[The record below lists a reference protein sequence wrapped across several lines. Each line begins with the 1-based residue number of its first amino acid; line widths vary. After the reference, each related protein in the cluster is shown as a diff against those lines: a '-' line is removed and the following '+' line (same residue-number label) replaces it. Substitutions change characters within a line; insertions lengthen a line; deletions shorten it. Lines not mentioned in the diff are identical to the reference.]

1 MEVTFFGVRGSIP
14 SPGPAT
20 VRYGGNTACV
30 LVRLDDGS
38 LVVIDCGTGV
48 RNLGLQ
54 LQAGEFGQGRGS
66 ATFLLS
72 HSHWDHIQG
81 FPFFVPFYTGG
92 NRFTLYGSAVHP
104 ERMEAV
110 LERQMAAQ
118 FFPVQSIRNMN
129 AAIEMRPLHD
139 GETVALGKAR
149 ITARANPHGAA
160 SALAF
165 RIEDGGQV
173 LVYAGDVGYGPGGPS
188 AQMRE
193 LYAGADLMIHDCTF
207 SPEDQ
212 LTRSRQGA
220 SSLDDALDAALR
232 ARARRLYLIHYD
244 QDYSDQ
250 DVDELVARG
259 RRRLAEQPGAD
270 PPLDLQGAAEGL
282 TVHLTASSG

>member
-30 LVRLDDGS
+30 LVRLADGT

-54 LQAGEFGQGRGS
+54 LAAGDFGQGRGS

-92 NRFTLYGSAVHP
+92 NRFTLYGSAAHP

-129 AAIEMRPLHD
+129 ADIEMRPLSD
-139 GETVALGKAR
+139 GETVAVGAAR
-149 ITARANPHGAA
+149 VTARANPHGAS

-165 RIEDGGQV
+165 RIEDGDRV
-173 LVYAGDVGYGPGGPS
+173 LVYAGDVGYGGAGPS
-188 AQMRE
+188 TEMLA
-193 LYAGADLMIHDCTF
+193 LYAGADLLIHDSTF
-207 SPEDQ
+207 TPEDQ
-212 LTRSRQGA
+212 AAHAGQGA
-220 SSLDDALDAALR
+220 SSLHDAIEAAIR
-232 ARARRLYLIHYD
+232 ARVRCLYLFHYD

-250 DVDELVARG
+250 DVDELIARG
-259 RRRLAEQPGAD
+259 RRRLAERGAGGIE
-270 PPLDLQGAAEGL
+270 LQGAAEGL
-282 TVHLTASSG
+282 TVQV